1 MNSFFMQNSSQQPY
15 HRGIVRK
22 TFLLPGD
29 EPIPLEVDGEAWL
42 QRPGI
47 VKIEH
52 KNTVQV
58 LAKDKVTLNNLYI
71 VLLTLISI
79 K

>member
-1 MNSFFMQNSSQQPY
+1 MF
-15 HRGIVRK
+15 
-22 TFLLPGD
+22 TGD

-42 QRPGI
+42 QKPGI

-58 LAKDKVTLNNLYI
+58 LAKDKVSWSMCTG
-71 VLLTLISI
+71 
-79 K
+79 